1 MLSAVDRLAGV
12 AGAAATLCIIGAAII
27 TFGRPALATVSDT
40 VTHSV
45 GRAFTVGFLAQIVV
59 LPTAA
64 LIVAGL
70 ALTVIGLLLVPFAA
84 VAAGLLVGS
93 AVLYGLIAVAHAMGE
108 TLTRRRMARGVA
120 LSPNS
125 YRYLLTGVSGL
136 GVIWAGWIVFGWVPV
151 AGMLILA
158 MATLTTWW
166 FATVGL
172 GAAVLSR
179 GGMRGEF
186 AGRIF
191 PPESLTDEYLWAT
204 PLGGVA
210 AVKRPQGKQ

>member
-12 AGAAATLCIIGAAII
+12 AGAATTIAIIGAAII

-45 GRAFTVGFLAQIVV
+45 GRAFAVGFLAQIVV

-64 LIVAGL
+64 LLVAGL

-93 AVLYGLIAVAHAMGE
+93 AVLYGLVAVAHAMGE
-108 TLTRRRMARGVA
+108 TVTRRRMARGVA

-125 YRYLLTGVSGL
+125 YRYLVTGVGGL
-136 GVIWAGWIVFGWVPV
+136 GLIWSGWVVFGWVPV
-151 AGMLILA
+151 AGVVILA
-158 MATLTTWW
+158 MATLATWW
-166 FATVGL
+166 LATVGL
-172 GAAVLSR
+172 GATVLSR

-186 AGRIF
+186 AGRII

-204 PLGGVA
+204 PLGGVTA
-210 AVKRPQGKQ
+210 IKRRG